1 MNKSLVLSKG
11 IRFFRKFLFYS
22 LPVTTTYLFCDTV
35 SRMYDRSIFKEPI
48 PMQMFH
54 IAQFVLPYVIERRF
68 RASLR
73 KLETILDSGFIDAVI
88 VKPKSKSTY
97 TLGMIIS
104 ETLTLEGFKDVYAI
118 LTKDHKRLIEKYSG
132 LLRQHPNS
140 PLLNVSLAQL
150 FAKEKDPKRAYS
162 YLKRGL
168 KLLTE
173 VDDELIALAARIDKD
188 DLYFDPILTRNID
201 LKLKPICT
209 DMYDMSPPPIRSQL
223 IISARNEFSEFTR
236 YLYGRFLS

>member
-88 VKPKSKSTY
+88 VHTMRS
-97 TLGMIIS
+97 LI
-104 ETLTLEGFKDVYAI
+104 DVRHA
-118 LTKDHKRLIEKYSG
+118 LNSG
-132 LLRQHPNS
+132 LFQGRNYDTALGAK
-140 PLLNVSLAQL
+140 NVAPI
-150 FAKEKDPKRAYS
+150 KIH
-162 YLKRGL
+162 
-168 KLLTE
+168 T
-173 VDDELIALAARIDKD
+173 DE
-188 DLYFDPILTRNID
+188 
-201 LKLKPICT
+201 
-209 DMYDMSPPPIRSQL
+209 
-223 IISARNEFSEFTR
+223 
-236 YLYGRFLS
+236 